1 MKYNEDN
8 LFISSEIFNINILV
22 LKYSDKY
29 KDYIK
34 QSSFISGEAIKPA
47 MFLEFQGNNNGH
59 YNIINIKNNI
69 TCLYDN

>member
-1 MKYNEDN
+1 MKII
-8 LFISSEIFNINILV
+8 LLQNILV

-29 KDYIK
+29 KGYNK
-34 QSSFISGEAIKPA
+34 QSSFISEETINPV

-69 TCLYDN
+69 T